1 MLSFKLSK
9 RQGKRFMGQE
19 DAPLGKYIELFS
31 EGVHNH
37 EYERNQRDNQPGP
50 GEKMAIPPGNPGFQ
64 LFPPVINL
72 FLLLP
77 FQ

>member
-9 RQGKRFMGQE
+9 SQGKRFMGQE

-37 EYERNQRDNQPGP
+37 EYERSQRYNQPGP
-50 GEKMAIPPGNPGFQ
+50 GEKMAISQAIRDFSF
-64 LFPPVINL
+64 FPL
-72 FLLLP
+72 
-77 FQ
+77 

>member
-37 EYERNQRDNQPGP
+37 ENERNQRDNQPGP
-50 GEKMAIPPGNPGFQ
+50 GEKMAISQAIRDFSF
-64 LFPPVINL
+64 FPL
-72 FLLLP
+72 
-77 FQ
+77 